1 MGDVFN
7 LLFRVFGSGF
17 LSHQGSVTEVQLVE
31 KVDTIVMIE
40 QSLDIRVELFQQ
52 HNVNVS
58 MGIQVKKKNN
68 SLS

>member
-1 MGDVFN
+1 MGAVFN

-31 KVDTIVMIE
+31 KVDTIVMME

-52 HNVNVS
+52 HNVS
-58 MGIQVKKKNN
+58 MGIQVKKKKN